1 MVENT
6 LQKVLKGGK
15 NMYSVLEDG
24 EIYVTA
30 LTYFEE
36 AEGDFLNDKGQP
48 YKSFEELSEDILWN
62 EDKFFS
68 AYSRN
73 GIRGIL
79 DNPKLLDNQKE
90 IIYDAYKL
98 SK

>member
-1 MVENT
+1 
-6 LQKVLKGGK
+6 
-15 NMYSVLEDG
+15 MYSVLEDG

-36 AEGDFLNDKGQP
+36 VEGDFLNDNGQP

-90 IIYDAYKL
+90 IIYYAYKL
-98 SK
+98 SKWNFISRWAVNNY